1 MRLKIGIIVFLFFSV
16 LLVAVSQYDG
26 QYIKKEIT
34 YTLNSD
40 GSWVKNY
47 HHLLK
52 YNSYYTI
59 RRMGETFIIYNPK
72 YQKLKII
79 KSETTMKHGKKVP
92 LPKNALNDILPF
104 TAHEYP
110 DFSHLRQMVI
120 THTGLERGAV
130 VDLNYEITIMP
141 DFMFNFSACEFI
153 EDRLPTNHLIVKLI
167 IPDSI
172 DLKYKVYKFDSK
184 PEIKKGKGK
193 KIYTFSFENLKAFI
207 YEPYIRFQDAP
218 HIIFS
223 TASNWASVFPKI
235 GKTQPIPAGLLK
247 EVEEIRKSTSNE
259 NEFCFKVQNIVAK
272 NIDNCM
278 IGTDLTGINIRDI
291 NQVYLSNYG
300 TKLEKACLLNQVF
313 KYFDISSEILAVPYD
328 KYMIDTVPT
337 ILQIED
343 YLIKVR
349 DKDNGIIYLNP
360 YKVQNNLFPY
370 KLSGS
375 QVYNVNKGEYEKIKI
390 YTWNDNKIEISGNIK
405 IGKEK
410 SNGEFFISIKGN
422 FNQYKSAVKN
432 NKSFLKRILGNILS
446 ISKLDVKKILLLN
459 PEELKAEVK
468 IEGKILKEIYK
479 DKFKIKKF
487 DFPYLSKSMVFQ
499 KKRNNILYLDV
510 PFKFSVDIDIEFP
523 KEFEVDF
530 IASKVTLE
538 NDLGY
543 YEQNINEKKGGNVK
557 IKLDVGINKSKIEP
571 GEYLLFKEILNN
583 YYISEPLI
591 IFNKK

>member
-1 MRLKIGIIVFLFFSV
+1 
-16 LLVAVSQYDG
+16 
-26 QYIKKEIT
+26 
-34 YTLNSD
+34 
-40 GSWVKNY
+40 
-47 HHLLK
+47 
-52 YNSYYTI
+52 
-59 RRMGETFIIYNPK
+59 
-72 YQKLKII
+72 
-79 KSETTMKHGKKVP
+79 
-92 LPKNALNDILPF
+92 
-104 TAHEYP
+104 
-110 DFSHLRQMVI
+110 
-120 THTGLERGAV
+120 
-130 VDLNYEITIMP
+130 
-141 DFMFNFSACEFI
+141 MFNFSACEFI
-153 EDRLPTNHLIVKLI
+153 EDRLPTDHLIVKLI

-172 DLKYKVYKFDSK
+172 DLKYKIYKFDNK
-184 PEIKKGKGK
+184 PEIKKEKGK
-193 KIYTFSFENLKAFI
+193 KIYTFSFDNLKAFV

-223 TASNWASVFPKI
+223 TASNWASVFPKTE
-235 GKTQPIPAGLLK
+235 KTQPIPSIPRGLLK
-247 EVEEIRKSTSNE
+247 EVEKIRKSISNE
-259 NEFCFKVQNIVAK
+259 NEFYLRVQNIVAQ
-272 NIDNCM
+272 NIDNCR
-278 IGTDLTGINIRDI
+278 IGTDLTGINVRDI

-300 TKLEKACLLNQVF
+300 TKLEKAYLLNQVF
-313 KYFDISSEILAVPYD
+313 KHFDILSEILAVPYD
-328 KYMIDTVPT
+328 KIDTVPT

-343 YLIKVR
+343 YLIKIR

-360 YKVQNNLFPY
+360 YKVQKNLFPY

-375 QVYNVNKGEYEKIKI
+375 QVYNLNKGEYEKIKI

-432 NKSFLKRILGNILS
+432 NKSFLKRILGNVLS
-446 ISKLDVKKILLLN
+446 ISKLDVKKILLLS

-468 IEGKILKEIYK
+468 IEGKILKELCK

-499 KKRNNILYLDV
+499 KKRNNILYLAV
-510 PFKFSVDIDIEFP
+510 PFQFLVDIDIEFP

-530 IASKVTLE
+530 IASKVSLE

-543 YEQNINEKKGGNVK
+543 YEQNINEKKAGNVK

-571 GEYLLFKEILNN
+571 GEYLMFKEILNN
-583 YYISEPLI
+583 YYINEPLI